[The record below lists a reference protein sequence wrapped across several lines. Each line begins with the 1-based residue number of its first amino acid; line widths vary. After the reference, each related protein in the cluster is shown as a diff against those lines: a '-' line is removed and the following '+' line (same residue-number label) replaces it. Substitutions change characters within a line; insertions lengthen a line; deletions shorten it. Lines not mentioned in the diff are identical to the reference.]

1 MSDQLTPSILAPRIL
16 IPFILVTL
24 IWGTTWIVIR
34 DQLGVV
40 PPSWSVTYR
49 FLLGGIVMM
58 IVALIRGESL
68 ALPRSGWVFVA
79 LLGLAQFVLNFNF
92 VYRSEHYIA
101 SGLAAVIF
109 ALLFV
114 PNALLGRVFLGY
126 QMTGRFLAGSAL
138 AVLGVGLLFANEVR
152 ADTSGTGQTL
162 LGIGLA
168 FCGVLSAS
176 SANVMQATQLGRS
189 LPMATTI
196 GWAMLAGAAMD
207 AAFAY
212 GISGPPVVEWRL
224 GYLAGVA
231 YLGIIAS
238 ALAFSLY
245 FQTIRDIGPAKAA
258 YSSVAIPVIAMLI
271 STLVEGY
278 RWTPLAMAGGAVAMV
293 GMLVALSPARGGARG

>member
-1 MSDQLTPSILAPRIL
+1 MTEQPPSILAPRIL

-49 FLLGGIVMM
+49 FLLAGIVMLV
-58 IVALIRGESL
+58 VAMVRREKMNIG
-68 ALPRSGWVFVA
+68 ADGWRFA
-79 LLGLAQFVLNFNF
+79 LLLGFAQFVMNFNF
-92 VYRSEHYIA
+92 VYRAEHYIT

-114 PNALLGRVFLGY
+114 PNALLGRAFLGHR
-126 QMTGRFLAGSAL
+126 MSGRFIAGSAL
-138 AVLGVGLLFANEVR
+138 AVFGVGLLFANEVK

-162 LGIGLA
+162 LGIGLV

-176 SANVMQATQLGRS
+176 TANVMQGSRLGRS
-189 LPMATTI
+189 LPMAATL
-196 GWAMLAGAAMD
+196 GWAMIMGASTNAV
-207 AAFAY
+207 FALV
-212 GISGPPVVEWRL
+212 ISGPPVIELRL

-231 YLGIIAS
+231 YLGIMAS
-238 ALAFSLY
+238 AVAFSLY

-271 STLVEGY
+271 STFVEGY
-278 RWTPLAMAGGAVAMV
+278 RWTSLAVVGGIVAMV
-293 GMLVALSPARGGARG
+293 GMLVALSPGRSGRT